1 MTEDWTVGRVV
12 SWAADDFRRRGIE
25 SPRFEAELLLAH
37 ALKIDRM
44 RIIIEPARALDDG
57 ELARYRDLIRRRR
70 AGEPVAYIRGEK
82 EFYGRVFH
90 IDQRV
95 LVPRPDTEILVDT
108 ALRRT
113 TASSMGGRYLDLCT
127 GSGCVAVSL
136 AKERPTCKVF
146 AVDLSLE
153 ALAVAEDNAIRLGA
167 IFPMVFLHGDL
178 YEPLEAFAGLRFELI
193 TANPPYIADADFA
206 TLPADVRGF
215 EPRIALTGGPDGLA
229 VMSRVVSGARAKLRP
244 GGVLAVEM
252 GAGQSEGVRALFAK
266 AGFSEIAVDNDYGGH
281 ERVVSGVSAR
291 S

>member
-1 MTEDWTVGRVV
+1 
-12 SWAADDFRRRGIE
+12 
-25 SPRFEAELLLAH
+25 LLAY

-44 RIIIEPARALDDG
+44 HVIIEPARPLDDG

-90 IDQRV
+90 IDKRV
-95 LVPRPDTEILVDT
+95 LVPRPDTEILVET

-136 AKERPTCKVF
+136 ARERPTCKVF
-146 AVDLSLE
+146 AVDLSPD
-153 ALAVAEDNAIRLGA
+153 ALAVAVTNAIRLGA
-167 IFPMVFLHGDL
+167 VFQVAFLLGDL
-178 YEPLEAFAGLRFELI
+178 FESLAGLAGLRFELI
-193 TANPPYIADADFA
+193 TANPPYITDPEFA

-215 EPRIALTGGPDGLA
+215 EPRMALTGGPDGLA
-229 VMSRVVSGARAKLRP
+229 VLRRVVAGARARLRP

-252 GAGQSEGVRALFAK
+252 GAGQAEGVKALFAE
-266 AGFSEIAVDNDYGGH
+266 AGFTDIAVDNDYGGH
-281 ERVVSGVSAR
+281 ERVVSGCTT
-291 S
+291 

>member
-1 MTEDWTVGRVV
+1 MTEAWTVGRVV

-44 RIIIEPARALDDG
+44 RVIVEPARPLDDG
-57 ELARYRDLIRRRR
+57 ELARYRDFIRRRR
-70 AGEPVAYIRGEK
+70 SGEPVAYIRGEK

-90 IDQRV
+90 IDKRV
-95 LVPRPDTEILVDT
+95 LVPRPDTEILVEI

-136 AKERPTCKVF
+136 ARERPTCKVF
-146 AVDLSLE
+146 AVDLSSD
-153 ALAVAEDNAIRLGA
+153 ALTVAIDNAIRLGA
-167 IFPMVFLHGDL
+167 IFPMVFLQGDL
-178 YEPLEAFAGLRFELI
+178 YAPLSAFPGLRFELI
-193 TANPPYIADADFA
+193 TANPPYITDADFA

-215 EPRIALTGGPDGLA
+215 EPRLALTGGPDGLS
-229 VMSRVVSGARAKLRP
+229 VLRRVVSDARNWLRP

-252 GAGQSEGVRALFAK
+252 GAGQGEGVKSLFME
-266 AGFSEIAVDNDYGGH
+266 AGFADIAIDRDYGGH
-281 ERVVSGVSAR
+281 ERVVSGIAS
-291 S
+291 ST

>member
-1 MTEDWTVGRVV
+1 MTEAWTVGRVI

-44 RIIIEPARALDDG
+44 RVIIEPARPLDDG

-70 AGEPVAYIRGEK
+70 SGEPVAYIRGEK

-90 IDQRV
+90 IDKRV
-95 LVPRPDTEILVDT
+95 LVPRPDTEILVET

-113 TASSMGGRYLDLCT
+113 MTSSMGGRYLDLCT

-136 AKERPTCKVF
+136 ARERPTCKVF
-146 AVDLSLE
+146 AVDLSPD
-153 ALAVAEDNAIRLGA
+153 ALDVAVKNAIRLGA
-167 IFPMVFLHGDL
+167 VFQMAFLLGDL
-178 YEPLEAFAGLRFELI
+178 FEPLARLAGLRFELI
-193 TANPPYIADADFA
+193 TANPPYITDPEFA

-215 EPRIALTGGPDGLA
+215 EPRMALSGGPDGLA
-229 VMSRVVSGARAKLRP
+229 VLRRVVAGARTRLRS

-252 GAGQSEGVRALFAK
+252 GAGQAEGVKALFVE
-266 AGFSEIAVDNDYGGH
+266 AGFTDIAVDKDYGGH
-281 ERVVSGVSAR
+281 ERVVSGLSR
-291 S
+291 

>member
-1 MTEDWTVGRVV
+1 MTEAWTIGRVV
-12 SWAADDFRRRGIE
+12 NWAADDFRRRGIE

-44 RIIIEPARALDDG
+44 RIIVEPARPLDDG
-57 ELARYRDLIRRRR
+57 ELARYRDFIRRRR

-90 IDQRV
+90 IDKRV
-95 LVPRPDTEILVDT
+95 LVPRPDTEILVET

-136 AKERPTCKVF
+136 ARERPTCKVF
-146 AVDLSLE
+146 AVDLSE
-153 ALAVAEDNAIRLGA
+153 GALAVAVDNAIRLGA

-178 YEPLEAFAGLRFELI
+178 YEPLAAFPKLRFELI
-193 TANPPYIADADFA
+193 TANPPYITDADFA

-215 EPRIALTGGPDGLA
+215 EPRVALTGGSDGLA
-229 VMSRVVSGARAKLRP
+229 ILRRVVAGARNRLRP

-252 GAGQSEGVRALFAK
+252 GAGQAEGVKALFVE
-266 AGFSEIAVDNDYGGH
+266 AGFADIAVDKDYGGH
-281 ERVVSGVSAR
+281 ERVVSGIASSA
-291 S
+291 

>member
-1 MTEDWTVGRVV
+1 MTEAWTVGRVV
-12 SWAADDFRRRGIE
+12 NWAADDFRRRGIE

-44 RIIIEPARALDDG
+44 RIIIEPARPLDDG
-57 ELARYRDLIRRRR
+57 ELARYRDFIRRRR

-90 IDQRV
+90 IDKRV
-95 LVPRPDTEILVDT
+95 LVPRPDTEILVET

-136 AKERPTCKVF
+136 ARERPTCKVF
-146 AVDLSLE
+146 AVDLSAD
-153 ALAVAEDNAIRLGA
+153 ALAVATDNAIRLGA
-167 IFPMVFLHGDL
+167 IFPMVFLEGDL
-178 YEPLEAFAGLRFELI
+178 YEPLAAFPGLRFELI
-193 TANPPYIADADFA
+193 TANPPYITDADFA

-229 VMSRVVSGARAKLRP
+229 VLRRVVRGARNRLRP

-252 GAGQSEGVRALFAK
+252 GAGQGEGVRALFEQ
-266 AGFSEIAVDNDYGGH
+266 AGFTEIAVDKDYGGH
-281 ERVVSGVSAR
+281 ERVVSGLSP
-291 S
+291 

>member
-1 MTEDWTVGRVV
+1 MTEAWTVGRVV

-37 ALKIDRM
+37 ALEIDRM
-44 RIIIEPARALDDG
+44 RIIVEPARPLDDG

-90 IDQRV
+90 IDKRV
-95 LVPRPDTEILVDT
+95 LVPRPDTEILVET

-136 AKERPTCKVF
+136 ARERPTCKVF
-146 AVDLSLE
+146 AVDLSDD
-153 ALAVAEDNAIRLGA
+153 ALAVAVDNAVRLGA
-167 IFPMVFLHGDL
+167 IFPMVFLQGDL
-178 YEPLEAFAGLRFELI
+178 YEPLARFPGLRFELI
-193 TANPPYIADADFA
+193 TANPPYITDADFA
-206 TLPADVRGF
+206 ELPADVRGF

-229 VMSRVVSGARAKLRP
+229 VLRRVVLGAPSRLRP

-252 GAGQSEGVRALFAK
+252 GAGQSEGVKAIFAE
-266 AGFSEIAVDNDYGGH
+266 AGFTEIVVDKDYGGH
-281 ERVVSGVSAR
+281 ERVVSGRVVSG
-291 S
+291 